1 MTLQET
7 EGRTCRNLLL
17 KALAVIGL
25 PREYMLYTIFT
36 IFLAIHQKPPCCFIV
51 YQSIM
56 EQLLIILSNYDVIT
70 VVHDLYFRAQNQ
82 ATATYNNDY
91 LLANDGIR
99 WIRLIQ

>member
-1 MTLQET
+1 
-7 EGRTCRNLLL
+7 
-17 KALAVIGL
+17 
-25 PREYMLYTIFT
+25 
-36 IFLAIHQKPPCCFIV
+36 
-51 YQSIM
+51 M

-91 LLANDGIR
+91 LLANDGIW

>member
-17 KALAVIGL
+17 KAWAVIGL
-25 PREYMLYTIFT
+25 PQEYMLYTIFT

-70 VVHDLYFRAQNQ
+70 VVHDLYFHAQNQ

-91 LLANDGIR
+91 LLANDGIW